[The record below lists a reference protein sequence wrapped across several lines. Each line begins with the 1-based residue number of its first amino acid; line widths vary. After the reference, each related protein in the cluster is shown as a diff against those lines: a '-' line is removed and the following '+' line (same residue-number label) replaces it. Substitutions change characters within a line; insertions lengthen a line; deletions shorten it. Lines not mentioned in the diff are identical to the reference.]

1 MKKLTLTHNKN
12 YTPIEVVD
20 LFSQYV
26 SPRNVEILVNHLT
39 YPELSVCVDSFTEVE
54 GDLLLGLVNGDFISI
69 KLKTLT

>member
-12 YTPIEVVD
+12 YTPLGVVD

-39 YPELSVCVDSFTEVE
+39 YPELSVYVDSFTEVE

-69 KLKTLT
+69 KPKL